1 MSKPNSDEE
10 KVLELKAK
18 GNECV
23 KTGNY
28 AEAVLHYTHAIKL
41 NENIPQLYS
50 NRSHAFLKLQHFYYA
65 LQDAKEA
72 IRLDPTWYKAY
83 YRQGEV
89 EFAAKHYTEALQSYQ
104 KASQIYPDPT
114 LLECVLRTSKEYQK
128 QEKLDRQTP
137 WVAAGIGLII
147 GVLLVVVDATVPK
160 ASVFQHPI
168 QVIITIALSLAGLI
182 VGKGY
187 KWYIISQFFIP
198 FVVGETELKE
208 EESTEKESTNDI
220 GEKKS
225 PHRYTK
231 AQARQRFRKGKK

>member
-1 MSKPNSDEE
+1 MCTGTNSKTFASLMCQFTDKRWKKFEHLANQ
-10 KVLELKAK
+10 VLELKAK

-128 QEKLDRQTP
+128 QEK
-137 WVAAGIGLII
+137 
-147 GVLLVVVDATVPK
+147 
-160 ASVFQHPI
+160 HPVI

-182 VGKGY
+182 IGKGY
-187 KWYIISQFFIP
+187 KWYIISQRNSLLEP
-198 FVVGETELKE
+198 PVDLLGETELKE
-208 EESTEKESTNDI
+208 EESTEKEPTNDI